1 MPVAPLPIIPDPSQK
16 LVDPQSGKV
25 DATWYAYIQQLTQTA
40 NSSIPLG
47 ACYLFRAPEN
57 ETVTIILNSPFKWII
72 DLTTVETKTGS
83 ATVQFAIDGTPL
95 GGDPNSATPS
105 EDQQTHDTD
114 NVCDVGQDITITFS
128 AVSVDC
134 ESLSVTLR
142 GNKAA

>member
-1 MPVAPLPIIPDPSQK
+1 MPVAPLAIIPDPSQK
-16 LVDPQSGKV
+16 LTDQSGKV
-25 DATWYAYIQQLTQTA
+25 DTTWYNYMRQLTGTA
-40 NSSIPLG
+40 NASVPLG

-57 ETVTIILNSPFKWII
+57 ETVTIVLNSPFKWII
-72 DLTTVETKTGS
+72 DLTTVKTKTGS
-83 ATVQFAIDGTPL
+83 ATVTFAIDGTNL
-95 GGDPNSATPS
+95 GGDPNAATTA

-114 NVCDVGQDITITFS
+114 NVCDVGQDITATFS